1 MECGHVYCSNCL
13 QYIVE
18 KDDKLSRCYE
28 CDEDISH
35 NKHVVRLL
43 TKHIEQL
50 INCKYCSNKYQ
61 KIDGYVFA
69 CDHTCC
75 SECVVKR
82 SYKDISGN
90 YAIRC
95 GECLRT
101 SILNG
106 MFERD
111 AKLRAKKDIVSA
123 GPRTAFVPAYVPKV
137 PKAAPIPAYVPKA
150 APIPAYAPKVPKA
163 APIPK
168 VPTYAPKAA
177 PIPTYAPKN
186 TEPKIDILNSNI
198 FTDYGCNAKS
208 YNYDFTK
215 QYAKQY

>member
-1 MECGHVYCSNCL
+1 MSNIIEVECCKCSMDIPYNNSLHMECGHIYCSNCL

-43 TKHIEQL
+43 TKHNEQL

-111 AKLRAKKDIVSA
+111 AKLRAKKDIGSTN
-123 GPRTAFVPAYVPKV
+123 PRTAFVPAYVPKV
-137 PKAAPIPAYVPKA
+137 PAYVPKVPAYVPK
-150 APIPAYAPKVPKA
+150 
-163 APIPK
+163 
-168 VPTYAPKAA
+168 
-177 PIPTYAPKN
+177 N
-186 TEPKIDILNSNI
+186 TEPEIDVLKSNI
-198 FTDYGCNAKS
+198 FTGYGCNAKS
-208 YNYDFTK
+208 YQYDFTK
-215 QYAKQY
+215 QYAKQYAKQY